1 MFIVPITPMTLTT
14 EINKTSGIE
23 HVAQQAKPTTGSLPF
38 AQMFQQAIEN
48 VKETQAVSDHD
59 AYQLA
64 MGNVDDLHT
73 VMINSAKAVTALELT
88 TQITSKAVNAYN
100 EIMRMQ
106 I

>member
-14 EINKTSGIE
+14 EIAKTSGIE
-23 HVAQQAKPTTGSLPF
+23 NSKPTTSTSGSLPF
-38 AQMFQQAIEN
+38 SQVFQQAIDN
-48 VKETQAVSDHD
+48 VKETQAIADQD
-59 AYQLA
+59 AYNLA
-64 MGNVDDLHT
+64 MGNTDDLHT

-88 TQITSKAVNAYN
+88 TQLTSKAVNAYN